1 MFNVYSLRLLYIQKG
16 ILSKKYSLGI
26 FFALLAYNYILEG
39 SRMAKRKKIV
49 KDYVNDLEPGKLAN
63 LPITAIRIRES
74 LNRKGMTAA
83 ELAAKIGKAPSLI
96 QKYIEKDIDI
106 GMKAL
111 SVVADALDVTTD
123 YLIGRTDVVSKNI
136 PAQEICNKTG
146 LSEQSLSMLL
156 TLQSRRRNRSEY
168 WSDKMDKA
176 ESEKAIKTINYLL
189 ESALE
194 CDDMYDDDSLLLFI
208 GTFIFFDSEEIESV
222 LRHGNNAELFRAMQT
237 IRDVCPR
244 STVHSFEELLEA
256 AHLQSIDSKLRKLR
270 NKHKEERR
278 ADQHGEHP
286 KTDN

>member
-1 MFNVYSLRLLYIQKG
+1 
-16 ILSKKYSLGI
+16 
-26 FFALLAYNYILEG
+26 
-39 SRMAKRKKIV
+39 MAERKKVV

-111 SVVADALDVTTD
+111 SAVADALDVTTD

-156 TLQSRRRNRSEY
+156 TLQSRRRKRSEY

-208 GTFIFFDSEEIESV
+208 GTFIFFDSEEIESA
-222 LRHGNNAELFRAMQT
+222 LRHGNNAELFHAMQT
-237 IRDVCPR
+237 IRDICPA
-244 STVHSFEELLEA
+244 STVHSFEELLET
-256 AHLQSIDSKLRKLR
+256 AHLQSIESKLRKLR
-270 NKHKEERR
+270 NKYKEERR
-278 ADQHGEHP
+278 VAKYGEHP
-286 KTDN
+286 DTDK

>member
-1 MFNVYSLRLLYIQKG
+1 
-16 ILSKKYSLGI
+16 
-26 FFALLAYNYILEG
+26 
-39 SRMAKRKKIV
+39 MAKRKKIV

-156 TLQSRRRNRSEY
+156 TLQSRRRKSSEH
-168 WSDKMDKA
+168 WSDKLDRA
-176 ESEKAIKTINYLL
+176 ESEKAIGTINYLL

-194 CDDMYDDDSLLLFI
+194 CDDMYDNDSLLLFI

-237 IRDVCPR
+237 IRDVCPT